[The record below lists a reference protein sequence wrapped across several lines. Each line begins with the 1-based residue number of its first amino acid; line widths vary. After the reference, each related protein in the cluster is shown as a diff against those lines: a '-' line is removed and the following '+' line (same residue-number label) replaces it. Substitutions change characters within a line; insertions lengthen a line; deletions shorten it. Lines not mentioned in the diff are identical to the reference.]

1 MRPKTALRETL
12 VRNAGAWLRRA
23 EEELQENEVS
33 FMLLMRLVPAIPFFA
48 VNIAA
53 ALLGVRLTTYVW
65 TTLLGIIPGSTV
77 YTWVG
82 AGIDDVIARGETPN
96 LRTDLRVDDSRA
108 DPGIVC
114 TRSAAHPDSQASRA
128 CLNGRKQQCLE
139 TRRPDLCVIGG
150 GSGGLSVAA
159 GAVQMG
165 ASVVLVERAKM
176 GGDCLNYG
184 CVPSKALLAAAKHAE
199 AHRTGAPF
207 GVASHEPEVDWAEG
221 QGPCPRCDRRHRL
234 RMIPWRGSRGSGV
247 RVLQAEAG
255 FASPDEV
262 DAGGT
267 RIRARRFILSTGSS
281 PSAPPIPGL
290 DSVPYLT
297 NETVFDNDVRPD
309 RMIVIGAG
317 PIGMEMAQAH
327 RRLGA
332 DVVVLEA
339 FRALGRD
346 DPELATVLLKRL
358 RAEGIDIREEVKIT
372 GIEHEEGRFQVSFD
386 EGDRLDGSHLLGA
399 AGRRPNL
406 GGLNLEAGNVK
417 SNRAGVEV
425 DATLRSVS
433 NRRVYAIGD
442 VAGGFPVHP
451 CGRLPRRYRDPQYAL
466 QNAREGTHRP
476 YSVGHVHRS
485 GDGAGRAD
493 RGAGAGALGGSVHR
507 ASVALSRE

>member
-1 MRPKTALRETL
+1 MSETL
-12 VRNAGAWLRRA
+12 
-23 EEELQENEVS
+23 
-33 FMLLMRLVPAIPFFA
+33 
-48 VNIAA
+48 
-53 ALLGVRLTTYVW
+53 
-65 TTLLGIIPGSTV
+65 
-77 YTWVG
+77 
-82 AGIDDVIARGETPN
+82 
-96 LRTDLRVDDSRA
+96 
-108 DPGIVC
+108 
-114 TRSAAHPDSQASRA
+114 
-128 CLNGRKQQCLE
+128 
-139 TRRPDLCVIGG
+139 RPDLCVIGG

-207 GVASHEPEVDWAEG
+207 GVASHEPEVDWRRVRDHVHGVIAAIAPHDSVERFEG
-221 QGPCPRCDRRHRL
+221 L
-234 RMIPWRGSRGSGV
+234 GV

-386 EGDRLDGSHLLGA
+386 EGDRLDGSHLLVA

-442 VAGGFPVHP
+442 VAGGFQFTHVAGYHAGIVIRNTLFRMRAKARTDHIPWVTYTDP
-451 CGRLPRRYRDPQYAL
+451 EMAQAGLTEAQALERWGDRCTVLRWPYLENDRAQAERATDGLAKAMLDPSGRVVGASIVGSHAGELIQIWALAISSRLKIGAVAGFVSPYPTFGEINKRLAGSYYTPRLFSDRMRRIVRL
-466 QNAREGTHRP
+466 LAR
-476 YSVGHVHRS
+476 
-485 GDGAGRAD
+485 
-493 RGAGAGALGGSVHR
+493 LG
-507 ASVALSRE
+507 